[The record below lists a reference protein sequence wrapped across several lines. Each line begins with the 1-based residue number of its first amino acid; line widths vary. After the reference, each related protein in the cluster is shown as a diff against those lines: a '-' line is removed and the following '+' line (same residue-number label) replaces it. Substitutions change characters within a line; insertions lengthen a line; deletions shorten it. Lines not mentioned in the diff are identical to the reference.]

1 MSRAL
6 GHSKSYIHN
15 ISSGKSLPR
24 MQDFFNLCV
33 YLDIEP
39 YEMLNPNNQY
49 YAYTKELLESVQKLN
64 EDDFLLVLNL
74 IRRLQQTS
82 WGSTFRT

>member
-24 MQDFFNLCV
+24 MKDFFDLCA
-33 YLDIEP
+33 YLGVEP
-39 YEMLNPNNQY
+39 YEILNPNNSY
-49 YAYTKELLESVQKLN
+49 YAYTKELTEGLQSLN
-64 EDDFLLVLNL
+64 ETDFLFVLHLVN
-74 IRRLQQTS
+74 RLKQTS
-82 WGSTFRT
+82 WGSTYRT